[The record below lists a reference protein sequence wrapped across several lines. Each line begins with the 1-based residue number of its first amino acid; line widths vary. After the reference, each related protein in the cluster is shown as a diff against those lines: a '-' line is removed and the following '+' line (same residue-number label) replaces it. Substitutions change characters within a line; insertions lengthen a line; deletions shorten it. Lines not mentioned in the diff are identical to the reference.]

1 MTPFRRFRRLAM
13 PAAALS
19 VIAVGCGPVTTT
31 QRVADATVAVEA
43 AQGVDAEQQ
52 ATFEYVSAVEYL
64 RKAREEEGYSD
75 YQNAIDLAVRAREFA
90 EQAKARALG
99 NRERSADAARATAP
113 TAGPATGGMKP

>member
-1 MTPFRRFRRLAM
+1 MTPFRRVRRPAM
-13 PAAALS
+13 LAAALS

-43 AQGVDAEQQ
+43 ARGVEAEQH

-99 NRERSADAARATAP
+99 NRERSADAARGAASVTGP
-113 TAGPATGGMKP
+113 TTRGAQP